1 LCTKR
6 PETGTKRKIPTEETK
21 PTNQKSA
28 NNSDDLQHLL
38 SILGDH
44 PYMQEDIQL
53 KGKPPC
59 IIAYTSDQLQD
70 LKNFCSTDAMH
81 TSVIG
86 VDRTFNLGAVYVTI
100 TVFHNNN
107 LIRKTSHAAPIMM
120 GPVYLHWDGHYQ
132 TYHSFFS
139 HIQSHL
145 HDIKGTEISGKQ
157 LAFGSDE
164 EKAMTKALHHC
175 FPDSKHI
182 LCTRH
187 LDENVRRKLRHDIGA
202 SDSSVQAVIND
213 IFGKSG

>member
-1 LCTKR
+1 MQ
-6 PETGTKRKIPTEETK
+6 GTKRKIPTEETK

-81 TSVIG
+81 TSVIA

-107 LIRKTSHAAPIMM
+107 LIRKTSWSPRIDKRCCKSSELFADFWFVGLVSSVGILRFV
-120 GPVYLHWDGHYQ
+120 PVSGLLVHKSSHPMSTLCKPPEVVELRTPSMQQKLSHHWD
-132 TYHSFFS
+132 YHKT
-139 HIQSHL
+139 L
-145 HDIKGTEISGKQ
+145 HQIS
-157 LAFGSDE
+157 
-164 EKAMTKALHHC
+164 
-175 FPDSKHI
+175 
-182 LCTRH
+182 
-187 LDENVRRKLRHDIGA
+187 
-202 SDSSVQAVIND
+202 
-213 IFGKSG
+213 